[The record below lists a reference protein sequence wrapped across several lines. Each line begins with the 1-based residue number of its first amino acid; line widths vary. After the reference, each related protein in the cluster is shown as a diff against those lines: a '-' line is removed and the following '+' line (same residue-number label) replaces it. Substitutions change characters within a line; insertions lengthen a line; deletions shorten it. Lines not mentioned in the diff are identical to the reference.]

1 MSADTP
7 TTTARP
13 GILGLFENNLELV
26 IAILLGIVSIA
37 TAYAS
42 FQGALYGGM
51 QSSEYQKGSSLS
63 TEAESLYL
71 EGNQQFMQD
80 TQVYNRLTELA
91 IDAESTDPAIAAD
104 AQLKYETLEF
114 QAVSEDFARAIERAD
129 AQNEADAEFYYS
141 PLDDE
146 DYQDSLFASYGET
159 KEQSEAA
166 VAKGDNAN
174 ALGDKLTLYTVLM
187 SISLFLLGIAALM
200 RKFQVQVVLLASGL
214 GIFVV
219 SAVLTALVPF
229 VSFSF

>member
-7 TTTARP
+7 TMKKRA
-13 GILGLFENNLELV
+13 GFLGFFENNLELV
-26 IAILLGIVSIA
+26 IAILLGVVSIV

-51 QSSEYQKGSSLS
+51 QSSEYQKGGSLS

-91 IDAESTDPAIAAD
+91 IDADSSDPIIAAD
-104 AQLKYETLEF
+104 ALNKYETLEF
-114 QAVSEDFARAIERAD
+114 QAVSEEFASAIERATEQND
-129 AQNEADAEFYYS
+129 ADPEFYYS

-146 DYQDSLFASYGET
+146 QYQDSLFASYGET
-159 KEQSEAA
+159 KEQAEAT
-166 VAKGDNAN
+166 VAKGDVAN
-174 ALGDKLTLYTVLM
+174 LEGDKLTLYTVLM

-200 RKFQVQVVLLASGL
+200 RKFKVQVVLLASGL
-214 GIFVV
+214 GIFAV
-219 SAVLTALVPF
+219 SAVLTAAVPY
-229 VSFSF
+229 VSL